1 VDHAPDL
8 LTTRH
13 VLVPL
18 LLRIGRPQVRI
29 SNLESRN
36 PKSEKIETEKPNI
49 QVEPT
54 PPDLRSCH
62 LTLGFVSDLEDVRTL

>member
-18 LLRIGRPQVRI
+18 LLRIGRHRIRI
-29 SNLESRN
+29 S
-36 PKSEKIETEKPNI
+36 KSEIRNKFETENPNI
-49 QVEPT
+49 QDGLT
-54 PPDLRSCH
+54 PPVLRFFHS
-62 LTLGFVSDLEDVRTL
+62 TWGFVSDLEDVRTL